1 MAWSGFLSVLEPRKG
16 YFVTPILIDINLA
29 VFALMVFSGADFFQP
44 GTQSLV
50 RWGANVRYLTLDG
63 QWWRIITNVFVH
75 IGILHVLF
83 NMYALVYI
91 GVLLEPQMGRLR
103 FLAAYL
109 LTGIMASLASLYWH
123 SNTVSAGASGAIF
136 GMYGVFLALLTTNL
150 IDKTRRRALLIS
162 IVVFVAFN
170 LLYGAR
176 AGVDNAAHVGGLVSG
191 ILIGYLFYPGL
202 RKPNDLRLSY
212 SAVALATLLV
222 GTVAILAYKRIP
234 NDYGLY
240 QRKMDAFARLE
251 RKALAVLQPPE
262 GGVSKAAWLHAI
274 RDSGNY
280 YWNKSLRVLN
290 ETNQLDVSEQLKTQ
304 TDVLI
309 RYCNLRILSYNYI
322 YRKMTDS
329 ASSGEDSVGYFNSQ
343 ISGLLESLKK
353 KKN

>member
-1 MAWSGFLSVLEPRKG
+1 
-16 YFVTPILIDINLA
+16 
-29 VFALMVFSGADFFQP
+29 
-44 GTQSLV
+44 
-50 RWGANVRYLTLDG
+50 
-63 QWWRIITNVFVH
+63 
-75 IGILHVLF
+75 
-83 NMYALVYI
+83 MYALLYI

-109 LTGIMASLASLYWH
+109 LTGIMASLTSLYWH
-123 SNTVSAGASGAIF
+123 PNIISAGASGAIF

-150 IDKTRRRALLIS
+150 IDKTRRRALLAS

-170 LLYGAR
+170 LLYGTSK
-176 AGVDNAAHVGGLVSG
+176 GVDNAAHVGGLVSG

-202 RKPNDLRLSY
+202 RRPDNPRLGY
-212 SAVALATLLV
+212 SAVVLATLLV
-222 GTVAILAYKRIP
+222 GTVAVVAFKRIP

-262 GGVSKAAWLHAI
+262 GNLSKAAWLNSI

-280 YWNKSLRVLN
+280 YWNKSIRVLD
-290 ETNQLDVSEQLKTQ
+290 ETSQLDVSEQLKRQ

-329 ASSGEDSVGYFNSQ
+329 ASSGEDSVAYFNSQ

-353 KKN
+353 KD